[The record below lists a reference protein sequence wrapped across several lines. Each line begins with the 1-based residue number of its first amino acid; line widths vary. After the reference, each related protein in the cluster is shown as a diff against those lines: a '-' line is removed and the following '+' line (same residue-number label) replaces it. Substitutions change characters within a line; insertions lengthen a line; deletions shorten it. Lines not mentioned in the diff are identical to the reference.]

1 MLSRNQSQEKMMT
14 SIYLY
19 LFNQRNNNELN
30 LKEIIEDT
38 FEESYEEVDI
48 YSKEVL
54 IKSLQHQEEIDKL
67 IEDNLSEKL
76 KLSRINIV
84 AHAILI
90 LAIGQYKYVQE
101 IKKGEMINVAV
112 ELAKKYLDDGE
123 YKFVNAILDKIL

>member
-84 AHAILI
+84 AHAILL